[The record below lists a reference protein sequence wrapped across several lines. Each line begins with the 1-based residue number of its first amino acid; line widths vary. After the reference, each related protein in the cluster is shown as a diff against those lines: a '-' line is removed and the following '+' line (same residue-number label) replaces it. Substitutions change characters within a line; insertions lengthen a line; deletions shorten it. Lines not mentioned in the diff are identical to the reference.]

1 MHQRITPQCGLL
13 DPIPFTSQ
21 RTLHLLAVKK
31 FITAPDALSITACQP
46 QVNVQQSVLPE
57 LVAGVDTLSLQF
69 IHQSS
74 TVIVLHLNSVYKG
87 PTTTEDL
94 GDPFEIAPFSLA

>member
-87 PTTTEDL
+87 PTYVLKYTDYRKL
-94 GDPFEIAPFSLA
+94 